1 MSFLKYLNMIVKSHH
16 KKFTYYLFRDDNT
29 EIEFI
34 KKKGASPK
42 IKGDIKL
49 AEKDKE
55 TIKKYF
61 KKT

>member
-1 MSFLKYLNMIVKSHH
+1 MIVKSHH